1 MDIENINSKANAGI
15 TLGTIG
21 TALSGLQA
29 LGGGLGGWFNNGCG
43 MVNAAATVMCGD
55 SAPVSR
61 YEMNMA
67 MKLAAK
73 DSEIALLKSEQNTEI
88 KMADVYER
96 LAKRILEDERVQS
109 GFNAQQ
115 GINNAHVQDSLA
127 GLNGMCHQI
136 TRTIVPIN
144 AVCPE
149 PMKAYNSWTAPTAAE
164 APTT

>member
-21 TALSGLQA
+21 TALSGLQW
-29 LGGGLGGWFNNGCG
+29 LGGNGLFGREGSGFA
-43 MVNAAATVMCGD
+43 NAAATVMCGD

-73 DSEIALLKSEQNTEI
+73 DSEIALLKSEQNTEV

-96 LAKRILEDERVQS
+96 LNKRLLEDKRVQS
-109 GFNAQQ
+109 GWNAQQ
-115 GINNAHVQDSLA
+115 GITNAHIQDSLA

-136 TRTIVPIN
+136 TKTIVPIT

-149 PMKAYNSWTAPTAAE
+149 PMKAYNSWTAPTTGE
-164 APTT
+164 TVTP